1 MNCWH
6 IWCFCCIMA
15 GPGWARR
22 GNCHSLLWKHHWFI
36 HLTFHTVFWIN
47 MFLSYFYYWECI
59 LGVLFGAPGFCLA
72 YLVFCLAY
80 LIFVCCTWYFVW
92 RTWCYLFLTWWFAWH
107 TINSWHTWC
116 VVWCNWYFFGVLH
129 HNIFADLCLYS
140 LNKLWWKQSL
150 SRSLWKKVR
159 RLEKGTPPPVVA
171 VVTNMRYGS
180 NQWCSHHGL

>member
-1 MNCWH
+1 MRKFATKIALPQNSVNQYFGIQISIC
-6 IWCFCCIMA
+6 IFCKLYE
-15 GPGWARR
+15 
-22 GNCHSLLWKHHWFI
+22 LLA
-36 HLTFHTVFWIN
+36 HL

-129 HNIFADLCLYS
+129 HNFFADLCLYS

-171 VVTNMRYGS
+171 VVTNMSYDHKTCFITR
-180 NQWCSHHGL
+180 